1 MVDDGTVT
9 DCHFCDI
16 AAGTRPAHTVLDEA
30 DVFAFLDFRPLFPGH
45 VLVVPRRHHR
55 TLTDLPLD
63 SIHPLFRAVQ
73 RVDAAV
79 REAMNAHGTFVA
91 LNNTVSQSVAHLH
104 VHVVPRRFK
113 DGLRGFF
120 WPRGR
125 YQSDEDGAAVATR
138 IRDAFP
144 IGTND

>member
-16 AAGTRPAHTVLDEA
+16 AAGSRPAHTVLDEA

-73 RVDAAV
+73 RAEAAV
-79 REAMNAHGTFVA
+79 REAMDAHGTFVA
-91 LNNTVSQSVAHLH
+91 MNNTVSQSIAHLH

-120 WPRGR
+120 WPRSR
-125 YQSDEDGAAVATR
+125 YGDDSEAADIAAR
-138 IRDAFP
+138 IRSAVVAP
-144 IGTND
+144 PQL